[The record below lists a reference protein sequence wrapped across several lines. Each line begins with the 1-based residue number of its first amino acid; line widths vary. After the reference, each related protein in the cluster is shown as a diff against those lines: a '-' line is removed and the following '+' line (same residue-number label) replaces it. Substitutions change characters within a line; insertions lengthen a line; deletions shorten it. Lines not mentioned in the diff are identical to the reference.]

1 MWFSVQ
7 IRENATG
14 VTIVNCKPLE
24 ESAFVHE
31 NTFNEFQCC
40 SELPCGKSSVFHR
53 HFFFVYSGTGC
64 IAEQLVFY
72 TSIPFN

>member
-40 SELPCGKSSVFHR
+40 SELPVAKAVSSIDT
-53 HFFFVYSGTGC
+53 FFLYIQELGVLQNS
-64 IAEQLVFY
+64 
-72 TSIPFN
+72 